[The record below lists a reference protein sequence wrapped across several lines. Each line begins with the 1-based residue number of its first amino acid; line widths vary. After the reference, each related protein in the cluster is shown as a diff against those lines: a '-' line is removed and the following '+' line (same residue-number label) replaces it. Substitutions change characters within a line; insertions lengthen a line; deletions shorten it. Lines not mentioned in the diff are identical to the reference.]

1 MTGLRRKV
9 KPPARTVL
17 EYTSRALPRR
27 GAQKKELVPK
37 IHHEVYNSV
46 MRNKKKKEKETKT
59 MAAAHERRAAPQSPG
74 HVNHSEMSRLV
85 RSKDGE
91 HFEA

>member
-1 MTGLRRKV
+1 
-9 KPPARTVL
+9 
-17 EYTSRALPRR
+17 
-27 GAQKKELVPK
+27 
-37 IHHEVYNSV
+37 